1 MERRRER
8 EGKARIR
15 GEKEVREGEGKQG
28 ERVAMAR
35 ELVGKE
41 STGIEKENGER
52 EIEGRKRGTEIQREK
67 WKSEN
72 TKRKTRGKG
81 TPRHRNETGKV

>member
-1 MERRRER
+1 MEGRREG

-41 STGIEKENGER
+41 HRDKE
-52 EIEGRKRGTEIQREK
+52 RKRGEGDRRTEKGHRDP
-67 WKSEN
+67 
-72 TKRKTRGKG
+72 KRKM
-81 TPRHRNETGKV
+81 EE